1 MKIKEVERD
10 GTSMIIALEGRMD
23 AMTSPEFSS
32 RLDGWIAD
40 GVKGFVIDCS
50 QLDYIS
56 SAGLRAM
63 LLVAKELQ
71 GRGGDLHLA
80 ALQET
85 VHTVFTISGFDKIIS
100 IVATPDDAA
109 AASS

>member
-10 GTSMIIALEGRMD
+10 GTSMTIALDGRMD

-32 RLDGWIAD
+32 RLEGWIGD
-40 GVKGFVIDCS
+40 GVKHCVIDCS
-50 QLDYIS
+50 RLDYIS

-63 LLVAKELQ
+63 LLLAKELQ
-71 GRGGDLHLA
+71 GRGGEVQLA

-85 VHTVFTISGFDKIIS
+85 VQEVFAISGFDKIIS
-100 IVATPDDAA
+100 IVATLDDVVDP
-109 AASS
+109 SS